1 VTVTP
6 GTATHDISTTRTP
19 SRSPT
24 GSIQVFADGDGE
36 IQRSSHIIRVSGS
49 LWDVALAKNTSLVA
63 AVVLR
68 TLSLALNI
76 PADQIQIE
84 SISVGS
90 LVVRFTVNRNASQ
103 AMPDAAIDT
112 YTLESNLTNL
122 SATYVFLTSDA
133 NGTSIE
139 VLSVTTVKSSL
150 VASEEPS
157 CGSVCK
163 IGAIAAAV
171 GGMIVA
177 AIVAGCIVW
186 RRRRFLAKAKEVVG
200 NQPMSAPTVI
210 QKVVEALRERREMK
224 KRDTKLAGSQ
234 RRVAAAS
241 HEPLTDDIPRDNVE
255 AGNGAMVT
263 TSPSEE
269 TPTTPFTWRASLLDD
284 VPERRR
290 TAQSPLPLVLDD
302 VKIVALVDHDDDGAE
317 DPANRVFASLLD
329 ELAGDEA
336 SHDNRA
342 IHVQVADV
350 DHDADPFGV
359 PLSQGQRQQP
369 YSYHT
374 DGPLL
379 EEDRAV
385 GFGMFDDRESESGER
400 TPTSPRISES
410 SSSSSSTD
418 VLSTPPRTSRAS
430 IPMVVN
436 ASSLPA
442 TAPPPPQLQQ
452 ATVMTLVIPPPP
464 GSQRLH
470 SAIIAPPLDRRANLT
485 VRQPPFGA
493 PLNASSAPLVELL
506 RTSSFGTTTGT
517 TNSSSEEMVAA
528 QQHFARSG
536 SVATTAL
543 ISPLSLPS
551 TSVLLVAPSSA
562 VASASRHIVP
572 PVSRAPTAQ
581 SSTSGAD
588 VSPTR
593 QLSFYQLPSAMRSC
607 VNSVVEPHLL
617 EEGRAQGSSVENHH
631 SSSSLNRTSSVPS
644 SSATT
649 EVRPAVTSAESHLSQ
664 TNPLVHLFGPD
675 IAAATV
681 PPRHRRVSAVSF
693 SAHSKGGT
701 EAKTSSLSSHPSATP
716 KMSFSL
722 SSPASPPTLYPLDK
736 RQSSSVNPLGE
747 SIKSLSSRG
756 ESLAADV
763 LAPIAQHGSLNGCQ
777 RIDSTSRGSVQWV
790 QLAPQ
795 QSDYHWT
802 SSIDG
807 SSDDSHSSESCD
819 DGSSSATSTT
829 TSDLGSSSSRSETR
843 AQSADADQIDDVV
856 FFRTQR
862 TANPEMSLAASV
874 YALMN
879 IAVPQAP
886 SAESR
891 RAPPTALRTNKPS
904 PPHFT
909 PPAPMSV
916 PSGRST
922 RPSPPTASAQTLS
935 NPLAAMQDGFPDRLH
950 ARNVLSQQDTFA
962 LVISNEDDQ
971 QSTRQS
977 VFGLDDAS
985 EASDDHNAPH
995 AIVNILRP
1003 LDQHDEVGDDDDDSE
1018 YEWVLEAL

>member
-1 VTVTP
+1 M
-6 GTATHDISTTRTP
+6 
-19 SRSPT
+19 
-24 GSIQVFADGDGE
+24 
-36 IQRSSHIIRVSGS
+36 
-49 LWDVALAKNTSLVA
+49 
-63 AVVLR
+63 
-68 TLSLALNI
+68 LSLALNI

-84 SISVGS
+84 SLSVGS

-122 SATYVFLTSDA
+122 SAAYVFLTSDA

-139 VLSVTTVKSSL
+139 VLSVTTVKSSD
-150 VASEEPS
+150 VASAEPS

-210 QKVVEALRERREMK
+210 QKVVEALRERREMR
-224 KRDTKLAGSQ
+224 KRDTKSGGSQ

-241 HEPLTDDIPRDNVE
+241 HEPLTDDIPRNDVD

-290 TAQSPLPLVLDD
+290 TAPSPLPLVIDD
-302 VKIVALVDHDDDGAE
+302 VKIVALVDHDDAGAE

-336 SHDNRA
+336 LHDNRA
-342 IHVQVADV
+342 FHVQVADV

-359 PLSQGQRQQP
+359 PLSQGQPQP
-369 YSYHT
+369 YLYQSV
-374 DGPLL
+374 GPLL

-400 TPTSPRISES
+400 TPASPRISES

-418 VLSTPPRTSRAS
+418 VLSTPPRTSRARIS
-430 IPMVVN
+430 MVVN
-436 ASSLPA
+436 ASSLPS
-442 TAPPPPQLQQ
+442 TAPPPPQQQ
-452 ATVMTLVIPPPP
+452 QQTVMTLVIPPPP
-464 GSQRLH
+464 GSQNLH

-485 VRQPPFGA
+485 VRQPPSGA

-517 TNSSSEEMVAA
+517 AISSSEEIVAA

-551 TSVLLVAPSSA
+551 TSVLLVAPSSSSA
-562 VASASRHIVP
+562 VASRHIVP
-572 PVSRAPTAQ
+572 PLSRAPAAQ
-581 SSTSGAD
+581 SSTSGAE

-593 QLSFYQLPSAMRSC
+593 QLSFYQLPSAMQSC
-607 VNSVVEPHLL
+607 VTSVVEPYLL
-617 EEGRAQGSSVENHH
+617 QEGRAQGSSVENRH
-631 SSSSLNRTSSVPS
+631 SSSSLNRTSSAPS

-649 EVRPAVTSAESHLSQ
+649 GVSPAATTADAHLSQ

-681 PPRHRRVSAVSF
+681 PPRHRRGSAVSF
-693 SAHSKGGT
+693 STHSKGGT

-722 SSPASPPTLYPLDK
+722 SSAPSPASPPTLYSLDK

-763 LAPIAQHGSLNGCQ
+763 FTPIAQRGPQNVRQ

-795 QSDYHWT
+795 QTDYHWT

-807 SSDDSHSSESCD
+807 SSDDSHSSESRD

-829 TSDLGSSSSRSETR
+829 SSDLASSSSRSETS

-856 FFRTQR
+856 LFRTQR
-862 TANPEMSLAASV
+862 TANPKMSLAASV

-891 RAPPTALRTNKPS
+891 RAPPTALRINMPS
-904 PPHFT
+904 PPPHFT
-909 PPAPMSV
+909 PPAPRSV

-935 NPLAAMQDGFPDRLH
+935 NPLTAMQDGFPDRLH
-950 ARNVLSQQDTFA
+950 ARTVSSQEDTFA

-1003 LDQHDEVGDDDDDSE
+1003 LDHHDEVGDDDDDDSE
-1018 YEWVLEAL
+1018 YEWVLEALWQPCVALAQIERIPRPSCSILF